1 MANPVILIYSS
12 DAETRAAL
20 VAAIGRR
27 PATDVGRVDFLECAT
42 LPEVLLAVDSQA
54 ADLLVLDGEAQPVGG
69 IGICR
74 QLHQEL
80 PDGVDVP
87 PVMLLVGRA
96 ADRWLATWA
105 KADEVLLSP
114 PDPVTAAEAAATL
127 LRRLAAERVATA
139 AELTG

>member
-1 MANPVILIYSS
+1 MANPVILVYSS
-12 DAETRAAL
+12 NAQTRAAI

-27 PATDVGRVDFLECAT
+27 PAADVGLVDFLECST

-80 PDGVDVP
+80 PDDIVVP

-105 KADEVLLSP
+105 RADEVLLSP

-127 LRRLAAERVATA
+127 LRRLGSEQAPVA